1 MQGRYTKFTRIKSQK
16 CSHNS
21 MFGVGAV
28 TGEVP
33 AQRKRMTL
41 CDNNVGAYL

>member
-1 MQGRYTKFTRIKSQK
+1 
-16 CSHNS
+16 

-41 CDNNVGAYL
+41 CDNNVGAYLWAFFMEWRHAGFLQ